1 MSETTGNR
9 TAALLAAAMVRLLRD
24 REAPKAVLAGWPEAE
39 HGLPTSPRTLPVLRY
54 LPLAM
59 AYTAPETEALVAQVI
74 ADVAKLDWRQSF
86 TAGMSERFLAN
97 YGWTEIVGPRG
108 PIVAERLACG
118 FLLLGPRTAFPS
130 HRHAAEELYLPL
142 AGTAFLNATPA
153 MVGETLAMLVAVDWT
168 RYRSRL
174 VAFAEALKPRTR
186 ALFESSPLSNGS
198 SIRPMSGA
206 ARPGRASTVYSWPL
220 ATSGKLPLASA
231 VVEPV
236 AE

>member
-9 TAALLAAAMVRLLRD
+9 TAALLAAAMLRLLRD

-39 HGLPTSPRTLPVLRY
+39 HGLPTSPRTLPVLRH

-74 ADVAKLDWRQSF
+74 ADIAKLDWRQSF
-86 TAGMSERFLAN
+86 TAGMSEQFLAN

-142 AGTAFLNATPA
+142 AGTAFWQRGRRPYAACPPGQLLHHSPWLPHA
-153 MVGETLAMLVAVDWT
+153 MRTADEPLLALYVWRGDELMHA
-168 RYRSRL
+168 
-174 VAFAEALKPRTR
+174 
-186 ALFESSPLSNGS
+186 PLLG
-198 SIRPMSGA
+198 
-206 ARPGRASTVYSWPL
+206 
-220 ATSGKLPLASA
+220 
-231 VVEPV
+231 
-236 AE
+236 